1 MLTIV
6 HVAAVAV
13 SHHGTGGT
21 TTSHQ
26 SMLNMAVDPPA
37 TARTMIGALNV
48 LPTVTQALA
57 LDPVTQTGAVLTTAG
72 ATLTVPIEMEPA
84 QSSATIH
91 DIMNN
96 VLNFV
101 TTIKAGVI
109 NGLAPGVMTRSHATL
124 MGIIVLRAMLTGSQ
138 VILNGIIALHAALI
152 VLTGLLTELSG
163 LIHKILAGRVA
174 LQGSTAILFR
184 INSLSTR
191 ELQKMNNLKGIT
203 NVLMARSIKDAQRFN
218 LTRGRGV
225 KLLRGTGPRQKNGMS
240 LAYLTG
246 VFSRD
251 LARPHTEM
259 PSSGREEQMRLK
271 T

>member
-6 HVAAVAV
+6 PVAAVAV

-21 TTSHQ
+21 TTSHP
-26 SMLNMAVDPPA
+26 SHLSILNMTADPQA
-37 TARTMIGALNV
+37 TARTVIGALSV

-57 LDPVTQTGAVLTTAG
+57 LDLLTQTGAILTTAA

-101 TTIKAGVI
+101 TIIKAGVI
-109 NGLAPGVMTRSHATL
+109 NDLAPGVMTRSHATL
-124 MGIIVLRAMLTGSQ
+124 MRIIVLRA
-138 VILNGIIALHAALI
+138 ALM

-184 INSLSTR
+184 INSLSTSGH
-191 ELQKMNNLKGIT
+191 QKMSSLKGIT
-203 NVLMARSIKDAQRFN
+203 NVLMARRIKDARRLN
-218 LTRGRGV
+218 LTGEV
-225 KLLRGTGPRQKNGMS
+225 KLLTGRNPRQKNGMS
-240 LAYLTG
+240 LVYLTG
-246 VFSRD
+246 VLSKD
-251 LARPHTEM
+251 LARPNVEM
-259 PSSGREEQMRLK
+259 LSSGRE
-271 T
+271 

>member
-1 MLTIV
+1 
-6 HVAAVAV
+6 
-13 SHHGTGGT
+13 
-21 TTSHQ
+21 
-26 SMLNMAVDPPA
+26 MLNMAAGPPA
-37 TARTMIGALNV
+37 TARTMIGALSV

-57 LDPVTQTGAVLTTAG
+57 LGLLTQTGAILTTAG
-72 ATLTVPIEMEPA
+72 ATQTVPIEMEPA

-91 DIMNN
+91 EIMNN

-101 TTIKAGVI
+101 TTIKAGII

-138 VILNGIIALHAALI
+138 VILNGIIALHAALM

-184 INSLSTR
+184 INSLSTSGH
-191 ELQKMNNLKGIT
+191 QKMSSLKGIT
-203 NVLMARSIKDAQRFN
+203 NVLMARGSKNAQRFN

-225 KLLRGTGPRQKNGMS
+225 KLLRGRNPRQKNGMS
-240 LAYLTG
+240 LVYLTG
-246 VFSRD
+246 VFSKD
-251 LARPHTEM
+251 LARPNVKM
-259 PSSGREEQMRLK
+259 PSSGRE
-271 T
+271 

>member
-26 SMLNMAVDPPA
+26 SMLNMAADPPA
-37 TARTMIGALNV
+37 TARTVIGALSV

-57 LDPVTQTGAVLTTAG
+57 LDLLTQTGATLTTAG

-101 TTIKAGVI
+101 TIIKAGVI
-109 NGLAPGVMTRSHATL
+109 NDLAPGVMTRSHATL
-124 MGIIVLRAMLTGSQ
+124 MRIIVLRAILTGSQ
-138 VILNGIIALHAALI
+138 VILNGIIALHAALM

-174 LQGSTAILFR
+174 LRGSTAILFR
-184 INSLSTR
+184 INSLSTSGH
-191 ELQKMNNLKGIT
+191 QKMSSLKGIT
-203 NVLMARSIKDAQRFN
+203 NVLMARSIKDARRLN
-218 LTRGRGV
+218 LTGEV
-225 KLLRGTGPRQKNGMS
+225 KLLTGRNPRLKNGMS
-240 LAYLTG
+240 PVYLTG
-246 VFSRD
+246 VFSKD
-251 LARPHTEM
+251 LARPNVEM
-259 PSSGREEQMRLK
+259 PSSGRE
-271 T
+271 

>member
-13 SHHGTGGT
+13 SHHTTGGT

-26 SMLNMAVDPPA
+26 SMLNMAADPPA
-37 TARTMIGALNV
+37 TARTVIGGLSV
-48 LPTVTQALA
+48 LLTVTQALA
-57 LDPVTQTGAVLTTAG
+57 LDLLTQTGAILTTAG

-101 TTIKAGVI
+101 TTIKARVI
-109 NGLAPGVMTRSHATL
+109 NDLAPGVMTRSHATL
-124 MGIIVLRAMLTGSQ
+124 MR
-138 VILNGIIALHAALI
+138 IIALHAVLM

-174 LQGSTAILFR
+174 LRGSTAILFR
-184 INSLSTR
+184 INSLSTSGH
-191 ELQKMNNLKGIT
+191 QKMSSLKGIT
-203 NVLMARSIKDAQRFN
+203 NVLMARSIKDARRLN
-218 LTRGRGV
+218 LTREV
-225 KLLRGTGPRQKNGMS
+225 KLLKGRNPRQKNGM
-240 LAYLTG
+240 LLVYLTG
-246 VFSRD
+246 VFSKD
-251 LARPHTEM
+251 LAQPNVEM
-259 PSSGREEQMRLK
+259 PSSGRE
-271 T
+271 